1 MMRMELSW
9 EVKGYLADL
18 IARENLGKIQIM
30 GMRVGIDPETVEVN
44 AHPEVYH
51 EGYDA
56 YPGMNPNEKAALYL
70 IEHTGNPNLLIETV
84 LDIAK
89 RDGIGGKWYTKIF
102 TELNSL
108 MERTMQ
114 CRIGA
119 EWNIIPIFDENLQTS
134 EKATYIERKLKE
146 LGFNKT
152 LINYKD
158 AINTYKTSYK
168 GSISLLRSTFES
180 LVDEIITS
188 KGESLKSNQKDKI
201 AQLEKLE
208 IIKEIDNQECKK
220 CHHKKK
226 DSEFNYSY
234 DIYSLLSHYGSHKEL
249 LTEELANFL
258 FTSTLGFVWF
268 LINRYE
274 NTGVK

>member
-1 MMRMELSW
+1 MELSW

-18 IARENLGKIQIM
+18 IARENLGRIQII
-30 GMRVGIDPETVEVN
+30 GMRVGIDPETVEVS

-51 EGYDA
+51 GGYDA

-70 IEHTGNPNLLIETV
+70 IEHTGNPNLLIETI

-119 EWNIIPIFDENLQTS
+119 EWNIIPIFDENLQIS
-134 EKATYIERKLKE
+134 EKETFIEKKLE
-146 LGFNKT
+146 EFGFDKT
-152 LINYKD
+152 LTNYKS
-158 AINTYKTSYK
+158 ALKTYPIDYK
-168 GSISLLRSTFES
+168 GSISLFRSTFES
-180 LVDEIITS
+180 LVDDIITS
-188 KGESLKSNQKDKI
+188 KEEILKSKQKDKL
-201 AQLEKLE
+201 AQLKKLG
-208 IIKEIDNQECKK
+208 ILKEIERDN
-220 CHHKKK
+220 
-226 DSEFNYSY
+226 EFEYSY
-234 DIYSLLSHYGSHKEL
+234 KVFGLLSHYGSHSDL
-249 LTEELANFL
+249 ITEEVANFL
-258 FTSTLGFVWF
+258 FTSTLTFIWF

-274 NTGVK
+274 YLDTKR